1 MTALNYGPRTEIPVT
16 SATRETLTEPAK
28 GAGWILFAGLMIG
41 LAAVLNLIWG
51 LAAIANSGF
60 FVAGAHYILLT
71 NLSTWG
77 WIALGWGVLELLAAF
92 SIWRGGAFGRW
103 FGIAAASLGVVLALM
118 SLPAS
123 PLWSLSLAAISG
135 LVVYGLAAYGGAQR

>member
-1 MTALNYGPRTEIPVT
+1 MPTLTNGSRTEIRVT
-16 SATRETLTEPAK
+16 SAPPETFETVK
-28 GAGWILFAGLMIG
+28 GAGWILFAGIMIG
-41 LAAVLNLIWG
+41 LAAVLNIVWG

-77 WIALGWGVLELLAAF
+77 WIALGWGVLELLAAL

-118 SLPAS
+118 SLPGS

-135 LVVYGLAAYGGAQR
+135 LVVFGLAAYGGRPD